1 MRREW
6 KFRQVFKPQPRE
18 PADVIDRVHAS
29 PRPLT
34 VWRPEA
40 APAGDGARR

>member
-1 MRREW
+1 MKRQR
-6 KFRQVFKPQPRE
+6 KFLQVFKQEQLE
-18 PADVIDRVHAS
+18 PADVIERVHAS

-40 APAGDGARR
+40 APAPGGARS